1 MKKRIISKMFAVT
14 MTMTLIFASAL
25 TVHASEDGAARDEG
39 VGYGD
44 AGGSGECG
52 FDNPSDSG
60 SSDSSSDS
68 GSSESYSEPSES
80 YSGGGNDSYD
90 GASYDAGQLYTESG
104 SSGTNSSA
112 GGGVASTGL
121 SRSGNTASVPGK
133 ETFRKI
139 CKPADGT
146 LKIFHCG
153 IEQYTAQLK
162 DADGNAVA
170 YKSAGLYNVE
180 GTTTWYL
187 NIVTADGVD
196 TTGYNIETAKG
207 SVTYLPKL
215 GMSGVMLNGV
225 LVVNAEE
232 TVAE

>member
-1 MKKRIISKMFAVT
+1 MLAISTAIIM
-14 MTMTLIFASAL
+14 IFGGVS
-25 TVHASEDGAARDEG
+25 TVYAEGTDDGC
-39 VGYGD
+39 YHGD
-44 AGGSGECG
+44 GGTSYGGSEGESGG

-60 SSDSSSDS
+60 SGSSSSVPSYESSGSSGQDNSSSDN
-68 GSSESYSEPSES
+68 
-80 YSGGGNDSYD
+80 GG
-90 GASYDAGQLYTESG
+90 SYDAGQSYTESG

-112 GGGVASTGL
+112 GGVASTGL

-133 ETFRKI
+133 ETFRKV

-196 TTGYNIETAKG
+196 TSGYAIGTAKG